1 LCCSTSSLSFLCVYF
16 SVKHAQ
22 WPYAAEMN
30 AVSFLQIHTT
40 SSRCM
45 SHQLC
50 LPALPVCVLL
60 LPAAVCSGT
69 VNGPC
74 SATGQCHCFATVQG
88 ATCSASNMLNFP
100 AEFNIAQLG
109 NGGGCQ
115 ENLCN
120 AVAAKQGLS
129 AACCPLPC
137 ANGRK

>member
-1 LCCSTSSLSFLCVYF
+1 MPWNMHVAVLDFFACACC
-16 SVKHAQ
+16 
-22 WPYAAEMN
+22 
-30 AVSFLQIHTT
+30 
-40 SSRCM
+40 
-45 SHQLC
+45 
-50 LPALPVCVLL
+50 

-88 ATCSASNMLNFP
+88 ASCSASNMLNWP
-100 AEFNIAQLG
+100 AALDINQLG
-109 NGGGCQ
+109 NGGGCS

-137 ANGRK
+137 AQKGKK